1 MSLHIESP
9 GLLTTIQDLGRIG
22 YQKHGVLTS
31 GAMDTYSLRIAN
43 FLVGN
48 PENEAA
54 LEITLMGPGPSLRAK
69 EDVLLAITGADAAF
83 TVNGSPL
90 KAWKPFVLKKDQTL
104 AVGPRRFGSRCYL
117 AAAGGFE
124 VPRVMN
130 SKSTY
135 LRGAIG
141 GFKGRA
147 LQKGDLLNIG
157 EVKEAVQRFMN
168 KLLSED
174 SSDAA
179 PEWYV
184 YYPPFLSFKK
194 EPVIRV
200 IPGEQFEHFTN
211 ESQTKFFS
219 EAFQISGQSDRMGY
233 RINGPQLH
241 LTEPLEMLSA
251 AVSFGTI
258 QVPPDGNPI
267 ILMADRQTT
276 GGYPRIAQIIT
287 ADLPTVGQLMPGEKL
302 RFAQVTWKEAED
314 ILIENEQMMAELQTG
329 IALEYRKT

>member
-1 MSLHIESP
+1 MSLLIEKP
-9 GLLTTIQDLGRIG
+9 GLLTTIQDLGRFG
-22 YQKHGVLTS
+22 YQKHGVLTG

-54 LEITLMGPGPSLRAK
+54 LEITLMGPGPSLRAE
-69 EDVLLAITGADAAF
+69 EDVLLAAAGADAALSID
-83 TVNGSPL
+83 GSPM

-104 AVGPRRFGSRCYL
+104 TFGPRRSGSRCYL
-117 AAAGGFE
+117 AAAGGFD
-124 VPRVMN
+124 VPIVMN

-141 GFKGRA
+141 GFSGRA
-147 LQKGDLLNIG
+147 LQKGDPLKIG
-157 EVKEAVQRFMN
+157 EKKEAVLRFMN
-168 KLLSED
+168 KLLNEYSC
-174 SSDAA
+174 AA
-179 PEWYV
+179 PEWSV

-200 IPGEQFEHFTN
+200 IPGEQFEKFTN
-211 ESQTKFFS
+211 ETQKKFFS

-233 RINGPQLH
+233 RMNGPQLK
-241 LTEPLEMLSA
+241 LTEPLEMLSE

-276 GGYPRIAQIIT
+276 GGYPRIGQIIT
-287 ADLPTVGQLMPGEKL
+287 ADLPTIGQLMPGEKL
-302 RFAQVTWKEAED
+302 RFSPVTRKEAED
-314 ILIENEQMMAELQTG
+314 ILIENEQMMTELQTG

>member
-1 MSLHIESP
+1 MSLLIEKP
-9 GLLTTIQDLGRIG
+9 GLLTTIQDLGRFG
-22 YQKHGVLTS
+22 YQKHGVLTG

-48 PENEAA
+48 PESEAA
-54 LEITLMGPGPSLRAK
+54 LEITLMGPGPSLRAE
-69 EDVLLAITGADAAF
+69 EDVLLAITGADAAL
-83 TVNGSPL
+83 TVDGRPMT
-90 KAWKPFVLKKDQTL
+90 AWKPFVLKKDQTL
-104 AVGPRRFGSRCYL
+104 SFGQRRSGSRCYL
-117 AAAGGFE
+117 SAAGGFE
-124 VPRVMN
+124 VPNVMN

-141 GFKGRA
+141 GFNGRA
-147 LQKGDLLNIG
+147 LQKGDQLKIG
-157 EVKEAVQRFMN
+157 EKKEAVSLFMN
-168 KLLSED
+168 KLLSEF
-174 SSDAA
+174 SCNAS
-179 PEWYV
+179 PEWSV
-184 YYPPFLSFKK
+184 YYPPFLSFSK

-200 IPGEQFEHFTN
+200 IPGEQFEHFTK
-211 ESQTKFFS
+211 ETKNAFFS

-233 RINGPQLH
+233 RLNGPQLN
-241 LTEPLEMLSA
+241 LREPLEMLSE

-287 ADLPTVGQLMPGEKL
+287 ADLPTAGQLMPGEKL
-302 RFAQVTWKEAED
+302 RFSPVTRKEAED
-314 ILIENEQMMAELQTG
+314 FLIENEQMMTELQTG